1 MDYKVLE
8 SLMIPE
14 YEIANEGLGT
24 ELLKLAGTGA
34 LKILKTIAIFLGIS
48 IGASGLII
56 GTALMNEKKRN
67 TRYANPTKE
76 ELLSRDNFNNSW
88 VPKIKEFLKLV
99 NKDINT
105 VNQSNK
111 IKQFMYI
118 HSPND
123 NLTKVDGK
131 YNFCI
136 CALEWSKV
144 QDLGS
149 DGDDEAN
156 PEKLKDFCNKLQD
169 LKPYISKW
177 KNAAKEFEP
186 YFKLVITIDEDKNH
200 VEDGWADFN
209 IYLVCNWLDKDGIL
223 KPGLPELK

>member
-1 MDYKVLE
+1 
-8 SLMIPE
+8 MI
-14 YEIANEGLGT
+14 
-24 ELLKLAGTGA
+24 
-34 LKILKTIAIFLGIS
+34 F
-48 IGASGLII
+48 
-56 GTALMNEKKRN
+56 
-67 TRYANPTKE
+67 
-76 ELLSRDNFNNSW
+76 
-88 VPKIKEFLKLV
+88 
-99 NKDINT
+99 
-105 VNQSNK
+105 
-111 IKQFMYI
+111 
-118 HSPND
+118 
-123 NLTKVDGK
+123 
-131 YNFCI
+131 FCI
-136 CALEWSKV
+136 CVLEWSKV
-144 QDLGS
+144 QDPGS

>member
-1 MDYKVLE
+1 MDSKVLE
-8 SLMIPE
+8 SLIIPE

-24 ELLKLAGTGA
+24 ELLKLAGAGA
-34 LKILKTIAIFLGIS
+34 LRVLKTIAIYLGIT

-56 GTALMNEKKRN
+56 GAALMNEKKRN
-67 TRYANPTKE
+67 TRYANPTSE
-76 ELLSRDNFNNSW
+76 ELLSRNNFNNSW
-88 VPKIKEFLKLV
+88 KPKIQEFLKLV
-99 NKDINT
+99 NKDIDT
-105 VNQSNK
+105 VNKSNN
-111 IKQFMYI
+111 IKKYMYI

-123 NLTKVDGK
+123 NLSKVDGH
-131 YNFCI
+131 YNVCI

-144 QDLGS
+144 QDPGL

-156 PEKLKDFCNKLQD
+156 PEKLKDFCNKLQE

-177 KNAAKEFEP
+177 KIATKEFEP
-186 YFKLVITIDEDKNH
+186 YFELVITINENEKDINK
-200 VEDGWADFN
+200 GWADFD